1 MPGPIRLLEEV
12 LDEESFGILIHAS
25 NQKKN
30 VQGDAD
36 SCPFTTNTFRPER
49 ESAKKQKKLIC
60 VVCNLPVNRAISI
73 VKRLEGLD
81 DEGQQ

>member
-30 VQGDAD
+30 VQGDAN
-36 SCPFTTNTFRPER
+36 SCPFTANTFRPER
-49 ESAKKQKKLIC
+49 NSAKKQTKLIC
-60 VVCNLPVNRAISI
+60 VCILPVNRAISI
-73 VKRLEGLD
+73 VKKLEGS
-81 DEGQQ
+81 

>member
-30 VQGDAD
+30 VQGDAN
-36 SCPFTTNTFRPER
+36 SCPFTANTFRPER
-49 ESAKKQKKLIC
+49 DSAKKQTKRIC
-60 VVCNLPVNRAISI
+60 VGRILPVNRAISI
-73 VKRLEGLD
+73 GKKLEGN
-81 DEGQQ
+81 

>member
-30 VQGDAD
+30 VQGDAN
-36 SCPFTTNTFRPER
+36 SCPFTANTFRPER
-49 ESAKKQKKLIC
+49 DSAKKQTKLIC
-60 VVCNLPVNRAISI
+60 VVCILPVNRAIPMG
-73 VKRLEGLD
+73 KKLEGN
-81 DEGQQ
+81 